1 MDFTSSKF
9 SMHLKY
15 FFIMFL
21 VSSNTLIAES
31 YFDNLTI
38 KNNDENLISY
48 KVEVIRSPEK
58 QRLGLM
64 FRKELKKKT
73 GILFVFKE
81 EKRASFWMKN
91 TFIPLDIIFIS
102 KDGKIDFIKINA
114 KPGSLKRIRSKNKI
128 IAVLE
133 INSGESYALGINQN
147 SRVEIQKFLD
157 SL

>member
-1 MDFTSSKF
+1 
-9 SMHLKY
+9 MHLKY
-15 FFIMFL
+15 FFILLL
-21 VSSNTLIAES
+21 VFCNTLIAES

-38 KNNDENLISY
+38 KNNDEKLISF
-48 KVEVIRSPEK
+48 KVEVVRSPEK
-58 QRLGLM
+58 QILGLM
-64 FRKELKKKT
+64 FRKDLKKKT
-73 GILFVFKE
+73 GILFVFNE
-81 EKRASFWMKN
+81 EKKASFWMKN
-91 TFIPLDIIFIS
+91 TLIPLDIIFIS

-114 KPGSLKRIRSKNKI
+114 EPGSLKRIRSKNKI

>member
-1 MDFTSSKF
+1 
-9 SMHLKY
+9 MHLKY

-73 GILFVFKE
+73 GILFEFKE
-81 EKRASFWMKN
+81 EKKASFWMKN
-91 TFIPLDIIFIS
+91 TLIPLDIIFIS
-102 KDGKIDFIKINA
+102 KEGKIDFIKINA

>member
-1 MDFTSSKF
+1 ML
-9 SMHLKY
+9 LKY

-64 FRKELKKKT
+64 FRKELTKKT

-81 EKRASFWMKN
+81 EKKASFWMKN
-91 TFIPLDIIFIS
+91 TLIPLDIIFIS

>member
-1 MDFTSSKF
+1 
-9 SMHLKY
+9 MHLKY

-64 FRKELKKKT
+64 FRKELTKKT

-81 EKRASFWMKN
+81 EKKASFWMKN
-91 TFIPLDIIFIS
+91 TLIPLDIIFIS

-133 INSGESYALGINQN
+133 INSGESYALGINKN
-147 SRVEIQKFLD
+147 SRVKIQKFLD